1 VDMGEM
7 LCEQDEVDT
16 LWKQIERAPR
26 KKRARSAETPE
37 EAIATLE
44 RAAIEGDVQ
53 QMRSMLS
60 KKLYEQE
67 RTEPIC
73 SPYAED
79 REMLTMCILAD
90 LMSDEPVNPTCTIS
104 GTGSRCT
111 TGHHVIVLD
120 QRDNGWVI
128 VGSDAE

>member
-1 VDMGEM
+1 M

-60 KKLYEQE
+60 KKLYEQAWSAGVRRRMAE
-67 RTEPIC
+67 MIEAAGFQSPWAPPKAAVSPTMTTFAGSTAC
-73 SPYAED
+73 SAPAAAFT
-79 REMLTMCILAD
+79 R
-90 LMSDEPVNPTCTIS
+90 
-104 GTGSRCT
+104 R
-111 TGHHVIVLD
+111 
-120 QRDNGWVI
+120 R
-128 VGSDAE
+128 